1 MSSMGNPVKRL
12 SQSHGQERGH
22 ATRRAL
28 LDGVVRTGIP
38 VTLAACGLPL
48 GEGPGRTDVPA
59 VTLRLYYRVPSDIV
73 RQSYDQ
79 LIAEWPK
86 HHPRITLDPEA
97 ADSNTFV
104 PRLRAQLAAG
114 TPPDAAPC
122 DWNEIADWVYDGMLL
137 PVDDLMKA
145 ARVSPDEWFAGPMDY
160 GQIQGKYYGL
170 PITGY
175 STVVYYNRN
184 LFQQNGAPLPPT
196 DGSWRWKD
204 LEALAVRLTR
214 REPGSPQT
222 SQWGLQP
229 TLNLANVIG
238 SAIRQNGGDVVDR
251 REAPTKTTLAD
262 APAVAAMQW
271 LVDLTRKHRV
281 SPEAEET
288 RALGKDPFVS
298 GKVAM
303 VWGPMSLFFNSMLTI
318 TDFAWDLVPGPRG
331 PDGKQAA
338 TTQTNLFGAFKGTK
352 APDAAFTLI
361 YYLTAGPG
369 VRIRAQIQQVAVA
382 HKRTLQD
389 VWLKAQPAV
398 NRKAL
403 VDSHPYTRDLFKGR
417 LVNKWVTETQRP
429 LVAALNGQSDV
440 RAAVDEAVRQ
450 GNAVLAEASAGR

>member
-1 MSSMGNPVKRL
+1 MSSLVRRWAPG
-12 SQSHGQERGH
+12 SGQALGR

-28 LDGVVRTGIP
+28 LGGTIIPALP
-38 VTLAACGLPL
+38 VTLAACGLPR
-48 GEGPGRTDVPA
+48 GERPVPADAPA

-97 ADSNTFV
+97 ADSSTFV
-104 PRLRAQLAAG
+104 PRLRAQMAAG

-122 DWNEIADWVYDGMLL
+122 DWNEIADWVYEGLLL
-137 PVDDLMKA
+137 PIDDLMKT

-160 GQIQGKYYGL
+160 GHILGKHHGL

-175 STVVYYNRN
+175 STVVYYNRT
-184 LFQQNGAPLPPT
+184 LFQQHGVPPPPT
-196 DGSWRWKD
+196 DGSWRWRD
-204 LEALAVRLTR
+204 LEALAVRFTR

-238 SAIRQNGGDVVDR
+238 TAVRQNGGDVVDR
-251 REAPTKTTLAD
+251 REAPTKTTLGD

-271 LVDLTRKHRV
+271 LVDLTRRHRV
-281 SPEAEET
+281 VPEAEEA
-288 RALGKDPFVS
+288 RELGRDPFVA

-331 PDGKQAA
+331 PDGRQAA
-338 TTQTNLFGAFKGTK
+338 TTQTNLFGAFKATK

-361 YYLTAGPG
+361 HYLTAGPG
-369 VRIRAQIQQVAVA
+369 VRIRAQVQQVAVA
-382 HKRTLQD
+382 HKRTLQE
-389 VWLKAQPAV
+389 VWLKAPPVV

-417 LVNKWVTETQRP
+417 MVNRWITETQRP
-429 LVAALNGQSDV
+429 LVAAVNGQSDV

-450 GNAVLAEASAGR
+450 GNTVLAEANAGR